1 LAANNS
7 MNDYISRAVKSYSS
21 LFKLPSHRTLLIGLL
36 ATCVFS
42 GTLMA
47 RFLQP
52 SRYDWL
58 RLGSALGLILFGL
71 TMLSDALV
79 HYAVLR
85 TDPVFNFRRCSALSF
100 YSLLAWLFF
109 IILGVAF
116 NLFYPGVWFKMLL
129 IGFCVAFSLRLLVFS
144 TVSFAGVWRVAAL
157 SLLLPVLYIVPLVYT
172 ASFLGALS
180 LDASTLAFTFLS
192 VIVTA
197 TAMFGFVLSIDR
209 VGLDVL
215 GVGAFSLLKAFMA
228 TWTEDQNAPF
238 ESLFE
243 KWSQERD
250 IKLSALL
257 FRNLGGK
264 MKAIVVVPAVHPGPF
279 KNVGSSALPSAIQ
292 KALERKLLDCVVM
305 VPHGLSGHD
314 LDLANQNQNQLIIDR
329 VLRLTETSDFEASAN
344 RFLRVKRSGASSACQ
359 VFNNC
364 AFLALTLAPETME
377 DLPPELNTFIIAA
390 SKEKGFQDAIAVDA
404 HNSIQGRFNID
415 HAIEPLKEAVLTSLD
430 RASEEKSSRL
440 QAGAAKL
447 VPKEFSLGEGIGS
460 GGITALVVKVVDQTA
475 AYITIDGNN
484 MVSGLRER
492 ILAAL
497 SEMGVDDSE
506 VFTTDT
512 HEVNAVVLNA
522 RGYHPVGEA
531 VDEETL
537 LKYVRLVTADALA
550 NLEEAEVAW
559 HIDTVSGV
567 RVIGERQI
575 EAMCTLLDKA
585 MKRAKKLALSV
596 FPAVGVILTVL
607 LLLL

>member
-1 LAANNS
+1 MAAHNS
-7 MNDYISRAVKSYSS
+7 MNDYIGRAVKSYSS

-36 ATCVFS
+36 ATCLFS
-42 GTLMA
+42 GILIA
-47 RFLQP
+47 RVLQP
-52 SRYDWL
+52 SQYEWL
-58 RLGSALGLILFGL
+58 KLGSILGLILFGL
-71 TMLSDALV
+71 ALLSDASV

-100 YSLLAWLFF
+100 YSLLAWIFF

-116 NLFYPGVWFKMLL
+116 NLFYSGVWFKMLL

-157 SLLLPVLYIVPLVYT
+157 SLLSPVLHIVPLVYT

-180 LDASTLAFTFLS
+180 LDTTTFAFTFLS

-197 TAMFGFVLSIDR
+197 TAMFGFVLSIDH
-209 VGLDVL
+209 VGLDIL
-215 GVGAFSLLKAFMA
+215 GVGSFSLLKAFMA
-228 TWTEDQNAPF
+228 TWTEDQNAPL
-238 ESLFE
+238 ERLFE

-250 IKLSALL
+250 IKLSALI
-257 FRNLGGK
+257 FRNLEGR
-264 MKAIVVVPAVHPGPF
+264 MKAVVVVPAVHPGPF

-292 KALERKLLDCVVM
+292 IALERKVPGCVIM

-329 VLRLTETSDFEASAN
+329 VLKLTETSDFEASAN
-344 RFLRVKRSGASSACQ
+344 SFLRVKRNGASSSCQ

-390 SKEKGFQDAIAVDA
+390 SKERDFQNAIAVDA
-404 HNSIQGRFNID
+404 HNSIQGPFKID
-415 HAIEPLKEAVLTSLD
+415 HAMEQLKEAVLKSLD
-430 RASEEKSSRL
+430 RASGQKSAKL

-447 VPKEFSLGEGIGS
+447 VPKEFSLGEGLGS
-460 GGITALVVKVVDQTA
+460 GGITALAVKVADQTT

-497 SEMGVDDSE
+497 SEMGVDDGE

-531 VDEETL
+531 VDQETL
-537 LKYVRLVTADALA
+537 LKYVEMVTSDALA

-559 HIDTVSGV
+559 RVDTVSGV

-585 MKRAKKLALSV
+585 MKRAKKLALSF
-596 FPAVGVILTVL
+596 FPAAGAILTVL